1 MQPQRGRRSAF
12 ATTLSYAFL
21 LPTLACAAQTDAAQT
36 NTLPETEPAVAA
48 APAEAGPTNGNTAV
62 AAFAGQETEAGRVLA
77 AAMADARGTDRLLF
91 VHSGADW

>member
-12 ATTLSYAFL
+12 ATSFFSVLL
-21 LPTLACAAQTDAAQT
+21 LPILACTVQTDA
-36 NTLPETEPAVAA
+36 NPETELEAAAAA
-48 APAEAGPTNGNTAV
+48 APAEAGPTNGSTNGTHTAFV
-62 AAFAGQETEAGRVLA
+62 VPETEAGRVLA

>member
-12 ATTLSYAFL
+12 AMSFSSVLL
-21 LPTLACAAQTDAAQT
+21 LPILACTAQADATPQ
-36 NTLPETEPAVAA
+36 TEPDVAA
-48 APAEAGPTNGNTAV
+48 EAMPAEAGPTNGSTNGTHTAFV
-62 AAFAGQETEAGRVLA
+62 VPETEAGRVLA